1 MLRWTVIFFALAI
14 VAAIFGFGGVAAAFA
29 EFGQILFFLFI
40 AIAVISFIAG
50 LFRR

>member
-1 MLRWTVIFFALAI
+1 MLRWTLIFFALAV
-14 VAAIFGFGGVAAAFA
+14 VAAIFGFSGIAATFA
-29 EFGQILFFLFI
+29 DFGQILFFLFI